1 MGPTLHFLNTIT
13 REIIA
18 RRSNYCEFAFTIARR
33 TQEALAVARVG
44 ECQVTDKKGKYKK
57 RKERKKKKDYTM
69 SVNTL
74 RGGRLRGKS
83 KKTDFKEIGKQIR
96 H

>member
-1 MGPTLHFLNTIT
+1 M
-13 REIIA
+13 
-18 RRSNYCEFAFTIARR
+18 
-33 TQEALAVARVG
+33 
-44 ECQVTDKKGKYKK
+44 TDKKGKYKK
-57 RKERKKKKDYTM
+57 KGKKERKKKKDYTM

-74 RGGRLRGKS
+74 RGGRLKGKS